1 MGGLVDDGLVDKAG
15 RGWFG
20 RCREL
25 GRCGCGLG
33 LGGGPFWG
41 GGVDIKAGD
50 FALAG
55 GEVIG
60 LPSHSLLGS
69 RRVDLAS
76 GGIYAC

>member
-1 MGGLVDDGLVDKAG
+1 MVREVSRVGPVRVWTWVR
-15 RGWFG
+15 RGA
-20 RCREL
+20 
-25 GRCGCGLG
+25 
-33 LGGGPFWG
+33 FWG